1 MNIDGKEQKFKILDS
16 AGEDDYQAMIDEW
29 IKWGDGFLIV
39 FSVDDKEG
47 FETLKNKYNRIKLM
61 GKGKNRFF

>member
-39 FSVDDKEG
+39 FSVDDQKG
-47 FETLKNKYNRIKLM
+47 FEALKNKYN
-61 GKGKNRFF
+61 